1 MGASHR
7 TRHKVCAILIRRGC
21 VLNMLCSN
29 AIGRCD
35 CDAAVFPVQ
44 NQGRVGP
51 ERHAKGDG
59 ACHEFNVTRIKFV
72 YTL

>member
-1 MGASHR
+1 
-7 TRHKVCAILIRRGC
+7 
-21 VLNMLCSN
+21 MLCSN